1 MSSWLEAIVTEKL
14 ADALAY
20 ETAKHHEIK
29 PEPELL
35 LAVSENGSNL
45 KVKLDLPTVEL
56 RVLKVGDLSSMS
68 PENDCLFRQ
77 SILSSP
83 ANLLI
88 LTMPG

>member
-35 LAVSENGSNL
+35 LAVSENGSSL
-45 KVKLDLPTVEL
+45 KFKLDLPAVEL
-56 RVLKVGDLSSMS
+56 RVLKVGYFSSIS
-68 PENDCLFRQ
+68 LAHDCLFRQ
-77 SILSSP
+77 SILS
-83 ANLLI
+83 
-88 LTMPG
+88 

>member
-35 LAVSENGSNL
+35 LAVSENGSSL
-45 KVKLDLPTVEL
+45 KFKLDLPAVEL
-56 RVLKVGDLSSMS
+56 RVLKVGYLPSISLAH
-68 PENDCLFRQ
+68 DCLFRQ
-77 SILSSP
+77 SILS
-83 ANLLI
+83 
-88 LTMPG
+88 